1 MLYYLH
7 LLKDFFF
14 PFNVFKYIT
23 FRAFYAALTSL
34 LIILIFGERFIRFL
48 KNLNFIEKISKYLNE
63 THSQKQGT
71 PSMGGLIIIIALII
85 SSLLWTDIMNRFIRY
100 LLFLSVYLGII
111 GIYDD
116 FTKLKK
122 GDGLKPLVK
131 FVLQAIPCLIIG
143 VLLVVYP
150 VKENYAT
157 ITSIP
162 FFKNIF
168 INFGYLYL
176 PFIVLLVLG
185 LTNAV
190 NLTDGLDGLAI
201 GLSMIMAVTMAVIA
215 YFVGNIKIAN
225 YLNIIYVEKSGEIVV
240 FISAFL
246 GAALGFLWFNSYPAQ
261 VFMGDTGSLMIGGI
275 FGLISV
281 ILKQEILFLIVSGV
295 FIIETLS
302 VIIQVSYYKLSKK
315 RVFLMAPIH
324 HHFQKKGIP
333 ETKIVIRF
341 WIVGIIFAIL
351 ALSTLKIR

>member
-7 LLKDFFF
+7 LLKDIFF

-34 LIILIFGERFIRFL
+34 LIVLIFGERFISFL
-48 KNLNFIEKISKYLNE
+48 KNLRFIEKISKYLNE

-71 PSMGGLIIIIALII
+71 PSMGGVLMIIAIIISTIFWA
-85 SSLLWTDIMNRFIRY
+85 DIMNRFIRY
-100 LLFLSVYLGII
+100 LLFLTLYLGLI

-116 FTKLKK
+116 YTKLKK
-122 GDGLKPLVK
+122 GDGLRPIVK
-131 FVLQAIPCLIIG
+131 LILQAIPCIIMG
-143 VLLVVYP
+143 ILLVVYP
-150 VKENYAT
+150 VKPGYAT
-157 ITSIP
+157 ITSVP
-162 FFKNIF
+162 FFKNLF

-176 PFIVLLVLG
+176 PFIILLVLG
-185 LTNAV
+185 ITNAV

-201 GLSMIMAVTMAVIA
+201 GLSLIMAATMAVIA
-215 YFVGNIKIAN
+215 YFVGNAKIAN
-225 YLNIIYVEKSGEIVV
+225 YLNILYIEKAGEIVV

-246 GAALGFLWFNSYPAQ
+246 GAAIGFLWFNSYPAQ
-261 VFMGDTGSLMIGGI
+261 IFMGDTGSLMIGGV

-281 ILKQEILFLIVSGV
+281 ILKQEILFIIVSGV

-302 VIIQVSYYKLSKK
+302 VIIQVSSYKLRKK

-324 HHFQKKGIP
+324 HHFQKKGLP

-341 WIVGIIFAIL
+341 WILGIIFAIL

>member
-1 MLYYLH
+1 MLYYLY
-7 LLKDFFF
+7 LLRDFFF

-23 FRAFYAALTSL
+23 FRAFYAALTSF
-34 LIILIFGERFIRFL
+34 LIVLIFGERFIRLL
-48 KNLNFIEKISKYLNE
+48 KNLKFIEKISKYLNQ

-71 PSMGGLIIIIALII
+71 PSMGGLLIIIAILI
-85 SSLLWTDIMNRFIRY
+85 SSILWADVMNRFIKY
-100 LLFLSVYLGII
+100 LLFLTLYLGVI

-122 GDGLKPLVK
+122 GDGLRPLVK
-131 FVLQAIPCLIIG
+131 LLLQAIPCIIIG
-143 VLLVVYP
+143 ALLVIYP
-150 VKENYAT
+150 VKPGFTT
-157 ITSIP
+157 ITSVP
-162 FFKNIF
+162 FFKNLF

-176 PFIVLLVLG
+176 PFIILLVLG
-185 LTNAV
+185 LINAV

-201 GLSMIMAVTMAVIA
+201 GLSLVMAVTMAVVS

-225 YLNIIYVEKSGEIVV
+225 YLNILYIENAGEIVV
-240 FISAFL
+240 FVSAFI
-246 GAALGFLWFNSYPAQ
+246 GAAIGFLWFNSYPAQ
-261 VFMGDTGSLMIGGI
+261 VFMGDTGSLMIGGV

-302 VIIQVSYYKLSKK
+302 VIIQVSSYKLRKK
-315 RVFLMAPIH
+315 RIFLMAPIH
-324 HHFQKKGIP
+324 HHFQKKGLQ

-341 WIVGIIFAIL
+341 WIIGIIFAII